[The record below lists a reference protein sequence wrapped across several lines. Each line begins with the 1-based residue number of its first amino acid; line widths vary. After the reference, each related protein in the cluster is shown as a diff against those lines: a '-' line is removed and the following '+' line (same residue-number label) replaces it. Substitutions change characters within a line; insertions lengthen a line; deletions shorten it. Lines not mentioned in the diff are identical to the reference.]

1 VKVKIIQNIRG
12 APNGYKVESYIK
24 NSIVDL
30 PEKLA
35 KVFLEMKVAE
45 MISVPENKMEE
56 IKEEIKKEKKSKA
69 KKEKKSKAKK
79 DEKVKDFDKTIKE
92 EDKKFNFFK

>member
-1 VKVKIIQNIRG
+1 MEVKITQNIRG
-12 APNGYKVESYIK
+12 APNGYKVESYLK
-24 NSIVDL
+24 DTIVDL

-69 KKEKKSKAKK
+69 KK